1 MKSDVIV
8 VGGGLGGLSCAR
20 DLARAGTDVVI
31 VEARARVGG
40 RVEGM
45 EFDDGRVLQMGGEII
60 GTVHHGYLEL
70 AAELGLEIVPSY
82 TDESGEN
89 GYDMLDGAHIGE
101 EWLTEADLASF
112 ARLEEE
118 MLRIAATVN
127 PADPWS
133 HPDAE
138 RLDNLSVGALIRSL
152 EPTWMAYRLFEAE
165 AFASAG
171 GTSERSSVLAWARAA
186 AGVGGVLNT
195 DYSQWENLKV
205 KGGSSVLVDALEAEL
220 SGRIRFSAPVASIHV
235 GSPCVV
241 TLVSGEVMTADA
253 VVCALPVGPLR
264 RVGITGLSTERV
276 RSLHRQRQALAS
288 KGVTVLD
295 QPVWRRV
302 GWNGLAVSEHAVG
315 GFWVQGENTLSS
327 LLGPEKRGYIDAAPP
342 GTLTQDLLDSLE
354 RLCGPVEAKAVL
366 WRHWGTDPYTL
377 GYVAIWEPGDLMAV
391 GPLHGTHEP
400 PFYVAGSDHWSAG
413 YMEGAVRTGRD
424 AARAIL
430 GQPRPSLYVE

>member
-1 MKSDVIV
+1 
-8 VGGGLGGLSCAR
+8 
-20 DLARAGTDVVI
+20 
-31 VEARARVGG
+31 
-40 RVEGM
+40 
-45 EFDDGRVLQMGGEII
+45 
-60 GTVHHGYLEL
+60 
-70 AAELGLEIVPSY
+70 
-82 TDESGEN
+82 
-89 GYDMLDGAHIGE
+89 
-101 EWLTEADLASF
+101 
-112 ARLEEE
+112 
-118 MLRIAATVN
+118 
-127 PADPWS
+127 
-133 HPDAE
+133 
-138 RLDNLSVGALIRSL
+138 
-152 EPTWMAYRLFEAE
+152 
-165 AFASAG
+165 
-171 GTSERSSVLAWARAA
+171 VLAWARAA

-295 QPVWRRV
+295 EPVWRRV

-342 GTLTQDLLDSLE
+342 GTMTQDLLDSLE

>member
-1 MKSDVIV
+1 M
-8 VGGGLGGLSCAR
+8 
-20 DLARAGTDVVI
+20 
-31 VEARARVGG
+31 
-40 RVEGM
+40 
-45 EFDDGRVLQMGGEII
+45 
-60 GTVHHGYLEL
+60 
-70 AAELGLEIVPSY
+70 PSY

-112 ARLEEE
+112 ERLQEE

-171 GTSERSSVLAWARAA
+171 GTFERSSVLSWARAA

-195 DYSQWENLKV
+195 NYSQWENLKV
-205 KGGSSVLVDALEAEL
+205 QGGSSVLVDALEAEL

-288 KGVTVLD
+288 KGITVLD
-295 QPVWRRV
+295 EPVWRRV

-342 GTLTQDLLDSLE
+342 GTLTQGLLDSLE